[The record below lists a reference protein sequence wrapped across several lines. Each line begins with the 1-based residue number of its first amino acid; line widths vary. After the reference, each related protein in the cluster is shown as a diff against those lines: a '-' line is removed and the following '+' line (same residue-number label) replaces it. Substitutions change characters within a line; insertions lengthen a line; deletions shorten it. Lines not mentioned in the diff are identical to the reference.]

1 MLKVSGAQ
9 IVAITVFFVL
19 SVAFY
24 AFFAPFLGKVIYEY
38 VAIGVY
44 SVLVSTMMLFP
55 AISFL
60 FFLQIDFLFWGVF
73 VALLHFPS
81 FLIFSGALRIYS
93 LCKMHCN

>member
-60 FFLQIDFLFWGVF
+60 FLVIDLLFWGVF

-93 LCKMHCN
+93 LCTMHCN